1 MVAHFTM
8 RSYVMYKGFRFVEG
22 IWLNRKSRQIRFS
35 FSEMTYLT
43 SSVRILFY
51 VTIISTMVP
60 TYWHVR
66 DSRIHSETNRGHEA
80 AIQKQ
85 KH

>member
-1 MVAHFTM
+1 MVTHFIMCT
-8 RSYVMYKGFRFVEG
+8 YEAKHGFRFVEG

-35 FSEMTYLT
+35 FSEMTYFT
-43 SSVRILFY
+43 SSVRNLFY
-51 VTIISTMVP
+51 VTIISTVVP
-60 TYWHVR
+60 TYWHVG